1 MARREPILAERR
13 MKMESIVKF
22 KELKEREVR
31 AMQLL
36 KLLKETKGIL
46 TKEEC
51 ENIMLQI
58 EPGTEV
64 DEINIIRDAKEF
76 AEIITLRED
85 IFKHSWAGNKE
96 YTENGKILFG
106 SDISFGRDYSYK
118 NSFNGDITEDVQEKE
133 DPDFNINEK
142 YVILKEITD
151 RSNYNNDYRDY
162 FTRNVYVYYPE
173 EEPYKVDPEVKYI
186 LDNFIGL

>member
-1 MARREPILAERR
+1 MN
-13 MKMESIVKF
+13 KSF
-22 KELKEREVR
+22 KELKDREEA
-31 AMQLL
+31 AMLLL
-36 KLLKETKGIL
+36 KLIKKTEGLL
-46 TKEEC
+46 SKEEC
-51 ENIMLQI
+51 LNIVQQLKN
-58 EPGTEV
+58 V
-64 DEINIIRDAKEF
+64 EIDDIKVIRDAKAF
-76 AEIITLRED
+76 AKIITIEQD
-85 IFKHSWAGNKE
+85 IFEHSWAGRKE
-96 YTENGKILFG
+96 YIESGQVLIGNNINFGK
-106 SDISFGRDYSYK
+106 DRSYIY
-118 NSFNGDITEDVQEKE
+118 SFNGDIKEDVQEKE